1 MSEKP
6 NYYIDKDGQP
16 YYSNGQKYKHWDYEK
31 MKTFNFSPESAHVPM
46 TFPEPVEI
54 ADHVPSLHEL
64 EKIKKAEEKRMRKRM
79 KGLDRMA
86 RMLFGKEDETLN
98 PSMEA

>member
-1 MSEKP
+1 MVE
-6 NYYIDKDGQP
+6 NFQ
-16 YYSNGQKYKHWDYEK
+16 
-31 MKTFNFSPESAHVPM
+31 FSPDSAYVPM
-46 TFPEPVEI
+46 AFPDPVEI
-54 ADHVPSLHEL
+54 GDYVPTPHEL